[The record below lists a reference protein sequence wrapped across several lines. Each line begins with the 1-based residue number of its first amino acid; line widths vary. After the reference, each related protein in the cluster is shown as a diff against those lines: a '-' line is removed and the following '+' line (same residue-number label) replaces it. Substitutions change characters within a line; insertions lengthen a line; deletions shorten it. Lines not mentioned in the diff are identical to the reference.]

1 MANRLDITLNK
12 VIRLQLA
19 DLEARGALSQ
29 RNSTM
34 LTLSHLDVWRI
45 MTQRSI
51 PRQMVIQMG
60 YSTGAT
66 RLAESQLTLMS
77 NLCHKVKLGDGSLS
91 L

>member
-1 MANRLDITLNK
+1 MAKRLDITLNK

-34 LTLSHLDVWRI
+34 LTLSHPDVWRI

-51 PRQMVIQMG
+51 PRLMVIQME

-77 NLCHKVKLGDGSLS
+77 NLVTRSNWGTGV
-91 L
+91 